1 MRERLPDISGFQTR
15 KERTREIKKLKYNI
29 VTETVVRARKKVLK
43 DKMSAGERNGE
54 KPESRVIVVNLVW
67 NGDPVCLA
75 RGGCRN

>member
-15 KERTREIKKLKYNI
+15 NERTRETKKLKYNI

-43 DKMSAGERNGE
+43 DEMSAGERNGE
-54 KPESRVIVVNLVW
+54 QPESPVIVVNLVG

-75 RGGCRN
+75 RGGC